1 MIQSWTFLF
10 DNLNNP
16 FHSSLDNVQV
26 MMTRDDFSQH
36 GLEYYDVKCKRGRED
51 DEAKKCIVH
60 PELERTIMILRLTKN
75 YLVLFGIM
83 LLKRMQVERAVST
96 PMTPWR
102 SIIQVSEDNL
112 FLVVCSTEYALNM
125 IVIFNLNRLR

>member
-26 MMTRDDFSQH
+26 MSRDDFSQH

-60 PELERTIMILRLTKN
+60 PDLERKDCESWLTKN
-75 YLVLFGIM
+75 YLVLFGII

-96 PMTPWR
+96 PMTPWQ
-102 SIIQVSEDNL
+102 SIIQVSAHNR

>member
-1 MIQSWTFLF
+1 
-10 DNLNNP
+10 
-16 FHSSLDNVQV
+16 
-26 MMTRDDFSQH
+26 MMKQRNE
-36 GLEYYDVKCKRGRED
+36 LCILIRRGR
-51 DEAKKCIVH
+51 IV
-60 PELERTIMILRLTKN
+60 ILRLTKN
-75 YLVLFGIM
+75 YLVLFGII

-96 PMTPWR
+96 PMTPWQ